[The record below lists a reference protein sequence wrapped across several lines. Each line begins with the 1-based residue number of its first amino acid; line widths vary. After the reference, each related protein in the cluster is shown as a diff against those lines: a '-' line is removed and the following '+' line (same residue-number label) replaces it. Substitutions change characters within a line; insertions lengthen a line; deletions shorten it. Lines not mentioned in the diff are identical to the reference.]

1 MKGERREHYRAMRK
15 GAADVL
21 KALRWTPP
29 KSRRR
34 TLAHTAEC
42 EAQALA
48 VRAIAGATKRCA
60 GRRESD
66 EEWEAMEQLLAGRLP
81 EPSVMDQDPP
91 EDIMREYDT
100 RVVTSL
106 KALQQTA
113 ASIIKVREG
122 KRKGL
127 EAERKERV
135 AAETERLREG
145 QKERKERIREMEW
158 AANACICWR
167 RRRHRQRDAEELSL
181 IHI

>member
-1 MKGERREHYRAMRK
+1 MKGERREHYREMRK

-91 EDIMREYDT
+91 EDFTQGTAADGGINNQSTGREEEGTRGGEEGTSSLGNRAPERGTEGKEGEDT
-100 RVVTSL
+100 RNGVGGECVYLLATEATS
-106 KALQQTA
+106 T
-113 ASIIKVREG
+113 
-122 KRKGL
+122 
-127 EAERKERV
+127 
-135 AAETERLREG
+135 T
-145 QKERKERIREMEW
+145 
-158 AANACICWR
+158 
-167 RRRHRQRDAEELSL
+167 
-181 IHI
+181 

>member
-1 MKGERREHYRAMRK
+1 MDAAEIKEADTRPHRRVRSP
-15 GAADVL
+15 GARCTRHCWGDEEV
-21 KALRWTPP
+21 
-29 KSRRR
+29 RR
-34 TLAHTAEC
+34 
-42 EAQALA
+42 
-48 VRAIAGATKRCA
+48 

-100 RVVTSL
+100 RVATSL

-135 AAETERLREG
+135 AAETERLKEG
-145 QKERKERIREMEW
+145 
-158 AANACICWR
+158 
-167 RRRHRQRDAEELSL
+167 
-181 IHI
+181 

>member
-1 MKGERREHYRAMRK
+1 MG
-15 GAADVL
+15 L
-21 KALRWTPP
+21 KVAGILSACVRSQTDAPTPP

-106 KALQQTA
+106 KALQQTLGGINNQ
-113 ASIIKVREG
+113 STGREEEGTRGGEEGTSSRGNRTPERGTEG
-122 KRKGL
+122 KEGEDTRNGVGGECVYL
-127 EAERKERV
+127 LATEA
-135 AAETERLREG
+135 T
-145 QKERKERIREMEW
+145 
-158 AANACICWR
+158 
-167 RRRHRQRDAEELSL
+167 STT
-181 IHI
+181 